1 MKIAI
6 LTLPLINNYGGILQA
21 YAMQEAL
28 KELGFEAKILRLI
41 ARHKTFSIA
50 YCKFLIAKIIKFKK
64 YKNVQFQP
72 AYLICLK
79 DTLKFVSKNLNPT
92 KSIFNENDFIKVLK
106 NEKFDGI
113 VLGSDQVLRPKF
125 WGFKDYEKCILGLND
140 DLKKIIYA
148 GSFGSKE
155 AENLEKLKSVFDKF
169 KVVSVREKSGVEL
182 CKKHFGVEAKWVLDP
197 TLLADKK
204 IYEKFLSQ
212 TEAENKIFAYILD
225 SNEKTSQILR
235 EVSERENLGVCEVND
250 NANRISI
257 EKWISSIAK
266 AKFVITDSFHGCV
279 FSIIFNKPFFAFI
292 NENRGNARLESLF
305 EIFELKDRII
315 NSSDDIN
322 LDKKIDYERVNQILL
337 EQKEFAKNFIIS
349 NLGLK

>member
-21 YAMQEAL
+21 YALQKTLESY
-28 KELGFEAKILRLI
+28 GYEAKILRI
-41 ARHKTFSIA
+41 KYDNNYFSLA
-50 YCKFLIAKIIKFKK
+50 YCKFLAAKIIKFRK
-64 YKNVQFQP
+64 YKD
-72 AYLICLK
+72 ATYGLKYLR
-79 DTLKFVSKNLNPT
+79 DTT
-92 KSIFNENDFIKVLK
+92 KFIKKNINITKDIFEIKDFEKILK

-113 VLGSDQVLRPKF
+113 VLGSDQVLRPKY
-125 WGFKDYEKCILGLND
+125 WSFKDYEKCILGLSD

-148 GSFGSKE
+148 GSFGSKQ
-155 AENLEKLKSVFDKF
+155 AENLEKLNSVFDKF

-225 SNEKTSQILR
+225 TDEKTSQILR

-257 EKWISSIAK
+257 EEWISSIAK
-266 AKFVITDSFHGCV
+266 AKFIITDSFHGCV

-292 NENRGNARLESLF
+292 NEARGNARLESLF
-305 EIFELKDRII
+305 EMFELSDRII
-315 NSSDDIN
+315 NSSKDIN
-322 LDKKIDYERVNQILL
+322 LKNEIDYEKVNKILA

-349 NLGLK
+349 NLEEK